1 MIRPSTHVSL
11 PPRAGSA
18 RRSRLV
24 RYLAVGYTLLV
35 AYATLYPF
43 EGWRAVA
50 EPPFSFVF
58 APWPRYYTLSDVI
71 LNVLGYV
78 PLGFLLALA
87 LLPLISERAA
97 AVWATVGGT
106 LLCLGLESTQQFMP
120 YRVASNLDLLA
131 NGLGSL
137 IGALLA
143 VTGGERWIL
152 SGHLYRVRQRVFLH
166 GAAID
171 VGFSVLLLWLFTQFN
186 PEVWLFGNGDVR
198 WLMSLSHNLQF
209 SPASYRWL
217 ETGVTAFNLAAICLM
232 TTALAK
238 THRRVGGPLFALVT
252 TALALKSAAALTL
265 FVPGDAGLW
274 LTPGSMLGI
283 PAGLVLFLALL
294 RLPRPG
300 MVAASALLLA
310 GGVILVNIA
319 PDNPYLE
326 AAVQTW
332 QHGHF
337 LSFSGLT
344 RVVSTLWPALACA
357 YLMWLLRAL
366 PR

>member
-1 MIRPSTHVSL
+1 MTRPSAQVDL

-43 EGWRAVA
+43 HGWRALGD
-50 EPPFSFVF
+50 PPLGFVL
-58 APWPRYYTLSDVI
+58 APWPRYYTLSDVL

-87 LLPLISERAA
+87 LLPMVSRRSAV
-97 AVWATVGGT
+97 VWATLGGT
-106 LLCLGLESTQQFMP
+106 LLCLGLETTQQFLP
-120 YRVASNLDLLA
+120 ERVASNLDVLA

-143 VTGGERWIL
+143 MTGGERWIL
-152 SGHLYRVRQRVFLH
+152 NGHLYRMRQRVFLH
-166 GAAID
+166 GAVID
-171 VGFSVLLLWLFTQFN
+171 FGFFVLLMWLFTQFN
-186 PEVWLFGNGDVR
+186 PEVWLFGNGDLR
-198 WLMSLSHNLQF
+198 WLAPVSPSLQF
-209 SPASYRWL
+209 NPASYRWL
-217 ETGVTAFNLAAICLM
+217 ESGVTAFNLTAICLM
-232 TTALAK
+232 IAALAK
-238 THRRVGGPLFALVT
+238 TRRRVGGPLLALVAS
-252 TALALKSAAALTL
+252 ALALKSAAALTL
-265 FVPGDAGLW
+265 FVASDAVLW

-283 PAGLVLFLALL
+283 PAGLLLFLALL
-294 RLPRPG
+294 RLPRRA
-300 MVAASALLLA
+300 MVGASALLLLFGA
-310 GGVILVNIA
+310 VLVNIA
-319 PDNPYLE
+319 PENPYLE

-344 RVVSTLWPALACA
+344 RLVSTLWPALACI
-357 YLMWLLRAL
+357 YLLWLLRTA
-366 PR
+366 PE